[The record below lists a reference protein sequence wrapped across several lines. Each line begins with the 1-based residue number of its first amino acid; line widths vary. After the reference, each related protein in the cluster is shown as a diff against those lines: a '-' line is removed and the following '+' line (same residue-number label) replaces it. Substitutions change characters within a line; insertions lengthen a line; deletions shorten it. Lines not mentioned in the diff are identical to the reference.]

1 MNYSKYFKLVIIL
14 LSLFI
19 FACSQQ
25 DETTHESKKEA
36 APTDVKEVKSEKSF
50 GGMLFEG
57 SIGDASNLIPILASD
72 SVSHSVASFIYNG
85 LLKYNKNLKLVGDLA
100 KDWKISDNKKTITF
114 DLRKDVKWHDGKP
127 FTAED
132 VKFTYQTIIDENTPT
147 AYDGDFKIIDNVTI
161 PDNYT
166 VRVDYKTPFAPALN
180 SWTMSILPK
189 HLLEGKKIT
198 QSPLQRN
205 PIGTGPYEFVK
216 WESGKSITLK
226 ANRDY
231 FKGSPY
237 LAKYVLKIIPD
248 TAAMYMTLLNQDI
261 DLMSMSPLQYTKQT
275 DSSQFE
281 NHFNKHS
288 YLSNS
293 YAYIGYNLK
302 KKMFR
307 DKKVRQA
314 LSYATPKKDIIKSV
328 LFGQGQV
335 ATGPYKPGTYWY
347 NPDVARYNY
356 NIDKAKQLLEEAGW
370 KDTDGDNI
378 LDKNGQNFSF
388 TLMTNQGNSN
398 RSKVAEIVQQSW
410 NKLGIKVEI
419 RVIEWATLINEYI
432 DKRNF
437 DALVMGWSIPMEPD
451 LYDVWHSSKCKDKN
465 LNFICYQNDELD
477 KLIEKARLTFDM
489 EKRKELYF
497 KAQEILAEDQPYTFL
512 YVPKA
517 LVGLHKRFRGVEPAP
532 AGITY
537 NLEEWYVPEGLR
549 KYKLKQ

>member
-1 MNYSKYFKLVIIL
+1 MHCSKYLKLAVL
-14 LSLFI
+14 LFSFLL

-25 DETTHESKKEA
+25 NETTVENKKETPPA
-36 APTDVKEVKSEKSF
+36 EEAKSEKSF

-114 DLRKDVKWHDGKP
+114 YLKKNVKWHDGEP

-132 VKFTYQTIIDENTPT
+132 VKFTYQTIIDEDTPT
-147 AYDGDFKIIDNVTI
+147 AYDADFQIIDNVTI

-166 VRVDYKTPFAPALN
+166 VRVNYKTPFAPALN
-180 SWTMSILPK
+180 SWTMTILPK

-205 PIGTGPYEFVK
+205 PVGTGPFKFVK
-216 WESGKSITLK
+216 WEPGKSITLK
-226 ANRDY
+226 ANKDY
-231 FKGSPY
+231 FKERPY

-248 TAAMYMTLLNQDI
+248 TAAMYLALLNQDI

-275 DSSQFE
+275 DTSQFE
-281 NHFNKHS
+281 DHFNKYS

-293 YAYIGYNLK
+293 YTYIGYNLQK
-302 KKMFR
+302 EMFE

-314 LSYATPKKDIIKSV
+314 LSYATPKKGIIDSV
-328 LFGQGQV
+328 LFGQGKI

-347 NPDVARYNY
+347 NPDVPRYNY
-356 NIDKAKQLLEEAGW
+356 NLEKAKQLLAEAGW
-370 KDTDGDNI
+370 KDTDGDKI
-378 LDKNGQNFSF
+378 LEKNGKEFSF

-398 RSKVAEIVQQSW
+398 RSKIAEIVQQSW
-410 NKLGIKVEI
+410 EKLGIRVEI

-437 DALVMGWSIPMEPD
+437 DALVMGWSIPLEPD
-451 LYDVWHSSKCKDKN
+451 LYNVWHSSKCKNEN
-465 LNFICYQNDELD
+465 LNFICYQNEQLD

-489 EKRKELYF
+489 EKRKQLYF

-512 YVPKA
+512 YVSKA

-549 KYKLKQ
+549 KYELKQ